1 MKRFPIL
8 LILLGTLFATCKKD
22 DTFKYYSFDIFPVEE
37 IGHTGTFIKT
47 DFLSNEKLIFQIS
60 SLTVSGDYYDF
71 EPIIFSSCKLYC
83 NKDFMVNSDTIK
95 PGENILTGINCNM
108 ISFKQQDKTKMYY
121 NLLIR
126 SFVNNQITIP
136 TDYYQ
141 FNFEGVTKNGFEFKD
156 SLIVK
161 YRNTSR

>member
-8 LILLGTLFATCKKD
+8 IILLCTLFASCKKD
-22 DTFKYYSFDIFPVEE
+22 DTFKYYSFDIFPVNE
-37 IGHTGTFIKT
+37 INQFGTYIRT
-47 DFLSNEKLIFQIS
+47 DFLSDEKLIFQIS
-60 SLTVSGDYYDF
+60 SLTVSADYYDF

-83 NKDFMVNSDTIK
+83 NKDFMVNSDTIE
-95 PGENILTGINCNM
+95 PGENILTRINSNM
-108 ISFKQQDKTKMYY
+108 ISFKQQDKAKMYY

-126 SFVNNQITIP
+126 SIVSNQINIP

-141 FNFEGVTKNGFEFKD
+141 FNFEGVTENGFEFKD

-161 YRNTSR
+161 YTNTSR